1 MQLQALGWVAGLL
14 CLLGVGG
21 AVLVAGVLVWRARA
35 PQAPAHDAEHA
46 LDIELGESLVHEM
59 LGGASSTPEAQ
70 EAADNA
76 RLYARGGRCAALL
89 EAAAR
94 WEAAGGRP
102 RNRGAYNDAKRALET
117 RV

>member
-1 MQLQALGWVAGLL
+1 MLVEALGGIAVVACAG
-14 CLLGVGG
+14 
-21 AVLVAGVLVWRARA
+21 VAGVAVLAGGVVLWRARKPA
-35 PQAPAHDAEHA
+35 PRNPEHE
-46 LDIELGESLVHEM
+46 LDVALGESLVHEM
-59 LGGASSTPEAQ
+59 LGGESPTPEAQ

-76 RLYARGGRCAALL
+76 RLYARGARCAALL

-94 WEAAGGRP
+94 WEAAGGKP